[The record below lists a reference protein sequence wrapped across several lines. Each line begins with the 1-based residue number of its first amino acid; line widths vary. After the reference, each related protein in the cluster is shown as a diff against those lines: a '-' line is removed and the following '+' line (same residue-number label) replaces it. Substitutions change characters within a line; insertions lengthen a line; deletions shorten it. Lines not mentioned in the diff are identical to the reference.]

1 MNTALLYIYFH
12 ETLPESNTGL
22 LRLIVADIESFPRR
36 IKISF
41 ADYKDMLFY
50 LYMYSKDRFL
60 FFTRFITSKAIK
72 PARLEAKN
80 IILEFNISE
89 DVNLSSEVEEVD
101 LDQDVNSQS
110 DLLPSSGSFS
120 LESSNDK

>member
-1 MNTALLYIYFH
+1 M
-12 ETLPESNTGL
+12 
-22 LRLIVADIESFPRR
+22 
-36 IKISF
+36 
-41 ADYKDMLFY
+41 
-50 LYMYSKDRFL
+50 

-80 IILEFNISE
+80 IISEFNISE

-120 LESSNDK
+120 LESSNDNKENETKELTTESENLLHKI